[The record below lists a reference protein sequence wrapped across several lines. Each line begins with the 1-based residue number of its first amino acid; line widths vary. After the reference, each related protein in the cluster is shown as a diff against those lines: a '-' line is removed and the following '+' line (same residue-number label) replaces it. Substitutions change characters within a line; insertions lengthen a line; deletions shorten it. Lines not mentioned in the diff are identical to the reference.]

1 MYIPFS
7 ASYRYRKIAVR
18 SRVFH
23 VVLKVKSKYFHNIR
37 VYYPAGVCNGHATYL
52 CVAGNEIVNIIFMM
66 CRIQSVTAIFPQFL
80 ATAQNVVAFWKD
92 ISYVGSLQ

>member
-7 ASYRYRKIAVR
+7 ASYPYRKITVR

-23 VVLKVKSKYFHNIR
+23 VVLKVKSKYFRDI
-37 VYYPAGVCNGHATYL
+37 YYPAGIFNGHAAYL
-52 CVAGNEIVNIIFMM
+52 CVTGNEIVNIIFMM

-80 ATAQNVVAFWKD
+80 ATAQNVVAFRSD